1 MLKVTGLACGYGKK
15 TIISG
20 VDLDVQRGEF
30 FGLIGPN
37 GSGKT
42 TLLRAV
48 SRAIRPM
55 AGEIIL
61 DGQRLAAIPGR
72 DLARQV
78 TVVAQVL
85 PVVDLTVE
93 EFVLLGRLPYF
104 KDMQFVESAQ
114 DSAVALKSMALTDSL
129 RLRDKPMN
137 QLSGGERQ
145 LAGIARA
152 LAQEPRLLLLDEP
165 TAHLDITHQVVIMDL
180 LRKLVREMNL
190 TVVMVLHDLNLAS
203 EYCSRMALMSSGRIF
218 TAGTPE
224 EVINYQ
230 VIEEVYKTIVVVNK
244 NPISGKPNVLIVPD
258 DELRRSRGL

>member
-1 MLKVTGLACGYGKK
+1 MLKVIGLACGYGKK

-20 VDLDVQRGEF
+20 VDLDVQHGEF

-55 AGEIIL
+55 AGEIIV

-78 TVVAQVL
+78 TVVTQVL
-85 PVVDLTVE
+85 PAVELTVE

-104 KDMQFVESAQ
+104 KAMQFMETRH
-114 DSAVALKSMALTDSL
+114 DSAVAVRSMELTDSL

-203 EYCSRMALMSSGRIF
+203 EYCSRMALMSNGRIF